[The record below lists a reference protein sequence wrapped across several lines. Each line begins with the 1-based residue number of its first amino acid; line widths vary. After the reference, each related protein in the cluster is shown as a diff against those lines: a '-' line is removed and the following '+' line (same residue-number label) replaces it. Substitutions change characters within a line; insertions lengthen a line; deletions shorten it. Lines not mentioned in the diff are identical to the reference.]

1 MTWKLDNWE
10 KDTPHLGPLL
20 CAVFVGS
27 SQYPGDA
34 ESWNPFFMRG
44 ISSAKSLLWEGLGFD
59 VLAWLN
65 SQVLSESAAAA
76 KLWVLRDGNH
86 WLQCWLS
93 KQLFCTLAA
102 VEFLF
107 LPFSRWLL
115 IQYDSLSC
123 VIIVT
128 LVLWEWVLLC
138 PFQTRGRLRFAQ
150 GVALAYTC
158 CTWLRSSGSVLQRSD
173 WQGLTGH

>member
-1 MTWKLDNWE
+1 M
-10 KDTPHLGPLL
+10 P

-27 SQYPGDA
+27 SQYLGHA
-34 ESWNPFFMRG
+34 ESWSPFFIRG
-44 ISSAKSLLWEGLGFD
+44 INSAESLLWEGWGLD
-59 VLAWLN
+59 VSAWLN

-86 WLQCWLS
+86 WLWCWLS

-107 LPFSRWLL
+107 LPFSGWLL
-115 IQYDSLSC
+115 IEYDSLSW

-128 LVLWEWVLLC
+128 SAPWELGLLW
-138 PFQTRGRLRFAQ
+138 PFHTRGEHRFTQ
-150 GVALAYTC
+150 GLALAHTC
-158 CTWLRSSGSVLQRSD
+158 CTWLQSSGSVLQRSD